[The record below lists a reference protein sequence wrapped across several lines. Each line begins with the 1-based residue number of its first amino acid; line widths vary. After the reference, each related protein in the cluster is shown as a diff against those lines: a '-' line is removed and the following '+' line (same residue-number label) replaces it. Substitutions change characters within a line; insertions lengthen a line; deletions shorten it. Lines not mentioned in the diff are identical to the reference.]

1 MNESEFEYMR
11 ALFHAETGIRMDAG
25 KAYLVELRLRSLAEQ
40 AGFSSAGLF
49 LQHLKARPTIG
60 LHRQAVEAL
69 LIHETRFF
77 RDEPVF
83 ELFRSLLPALVE
95 RANRTGTTLGVWSA
109 ACSTGQEAYTLA
121 FLLRAELPEETHF
134 RLLATDVSEEA
145 LARARGGAY
154 SLFEIGRGLPNDIK
168 HRFISVHE
176 DEGIVAEDIR
186 KSIDFRKLNL
196 AGEWPPLSPMDVVF
210 LRNVLIYFEPALK
223 KNILN
228 NVHRVLRPGGYLFL
242 GNPEAAL
249 FDDPRFRPVE
259 TKGACCFQSIE
270 PTPEGRTPPPCAS

>member
-1 MNESEFEYMR
+1 MKQDEFEYMR
-11 ALFHAETGIRMDAG
+11 GLFHQETGILMDTG
-25 KAYLVELRLRSLAEQ
+25 KAYLVELRLRPLAEQ

-83 ELFRSLLPALVE
+83 ELFRTLLPALGE
-95 RANRTGTTLGVWSA
+95 RARRDGTTLGIWSA
-109 ACSTGQEAYTLA
+109 ACSTGQEAYSLA
-121 FLLRAELPEETHF
+121 LLLKEHLPPETRV

-154 SLFEIGRGLPNDIK
+154 SLFEIGRGLPADLK
-168 HRFISVHE
+168 DRYFSVQDDEAVVQE
-176 DEGIVAEDIR
+176 DLR
-186 KSIDFRKLNL
+186 KSVDFRKLNL
-196 AGEWPPLSPMDVVF
+196 AGEWPPLSPMDVIF
-210 LRNVLIYFEPALK
+210 LRNVLIYFDPPMK
-223 KNILN
+223 KHILDN
-228 NVHRVLRPGGYLFL
+228 AHRVLRPGGFLFL

-259 TKGACCFQSIE
+259 GKGACCFQSIE
-270 PTPEGRTPPPCAS
+270 PNLKGGPPAP

>member
-11 ALFHAETGIRMDAG
+11 ALFHKETGILMDPG
-25 KAYLVELRLRSLAEQ
+25 KAYLVELRLRTIAEQ
-40 AGFSSAGLF
+40 AGFSSASLF
-49 LQHLKARPTIG
+49 LQHLKARPPIG

-83 ELFRSLLPALVE
+83 DLFRSLLPALVE
-95 RANRTGTTLGVWSA
+95 KSRLNNTVLGVWSA
-109 ACSTGQEAYTLA
+109 ACSTGQEAYSLA
-121 FLLRAELPEETHF
+121 LLLRTSLPEDARY

-154 SLFEIGRGLPNDIK
+154 SLFEAGRGLPADLK
-168 HRFISVHE
+168 SRFFSLHE
-176 DEGIVAEDIR
+176 DEATVSEEIR
-186 KSIDFRKLNL
+186 KSVDFRKLNL

-210 LRNVLIYFEPALK
+210 LRNVLIYFDAASK
-223 KNILN
+223 KRIVDNA
-228 NVHRVLRPGGYLFL
+228 VRVLRPGGFLFL

-249 FDDPRFRPVE
+249 FDDPRFQPVE
-259 TKGACCFQSIE
+259 AKGACCFQSIGT
-270 PTPEGRTPPPCAS
+270 PTEGGTTPPCAS

>member
-1 MNESEFEYMR
+1 MKQDEFEYMR
-11 ALFHAETGIRMDAG
+11 ALFHKETGILMDPG
-25 KAYLVELRLRSLAEQ
+25 KAYFVELRLRPLAEQ
-40 AGFSSAGLF
+40 AGFSSASLF

-60 LHRQAVEAL
+60 LHRQAIEAL

-83 ELFRSLLPALVE
+83 ALFRSLLPGLEE
-95 RANRTGTTLGVWSA
+95 RARRDGTTLGIWSA
-109 ACSTGQEAYTLA
+109 ACSTGQEAYSLA
-121 FLLRAELPEETHF
+121 LLLRDGLTPETRF

-154 SLFEIGRGLPNDIK
+154 SLFEIGRGLPAELK
-168 HRFISVHE
+168 TRYFSVHE
-176 DEGIVAEDIR
+176 DEAVIQEDVR

-210 LRNVLIYFEPALK
+210 IRNALIYFEPAMK
-223 KNILN
+223 KHILDN
-228 NVHRVLRPGGYLFL
+228 AHRILRPGGYLFL

-249 FDDPRFRPVE
+249 FNDPRFRPVE
-259 TKGACCFQSIE
+259 GKGACCFQSIE
-270 PTPEGRTPPPCAS
+270 STPEGRPPAPCAS

>member
-1 MNESEFEYMR
+1 MR
-11 ALFHAETGIRMDAG
+11 ALFHKETGILMDPG
-25 KAYLVELRLRSLAEQ
+25 KAYFVELRLRPLAEQ
-40 AGFSSAGLF
+40 AGFSSASLF

-60 LHRQAVEAL
+60 LHRQAIEAL

-83 ELFRSLLPALVE
+83 ALFRTLLPGLVE
-95 RANRTGTTLGVWSA
+95 HARLNGTTLGVWSA
-109 ACSTGQEAYTLA
+109 ACSTGQEAYSLA
-121 FLLRAELPEETHF
+121 LLLRDGLPPETRF

-154 SLFEIGRGLPNDIK
+154 SLFEIGRGLPAEL
-168 HRFISVHE
+168 RSRYFSVHE
-176 DEGIVAEDIR
+176 DEAVIQEEVR

-210 LRNVLIYFEPALK
+210 LRNVLIYFEPSLK
-223 KNILN
+223 KNILDN
-228 NVHRVLRPGGYLFL
+228 AHRLLRPGGYLFL

-249 FDDPRFRPVE
+249 FNDPRFRPVE
-259 TKGACCFQSIE
+259 GKGACCFQSVD
-270 PTPEGRTPPPCAS
+270 PSPEGRSPDPCAS